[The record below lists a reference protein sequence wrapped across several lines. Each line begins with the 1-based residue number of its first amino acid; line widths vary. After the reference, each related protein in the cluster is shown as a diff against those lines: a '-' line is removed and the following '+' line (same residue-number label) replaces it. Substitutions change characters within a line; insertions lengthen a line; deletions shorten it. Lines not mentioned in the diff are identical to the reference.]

1 MKLEKLAAKN
11 GDFTLKAKG
20 LMVYSKYKPI
30 EDALSFIRVEFN
42 ESAEGYLL
50 VGLGLGYHLY
60 ALYTL
65 VGYKKKII
73 VFCLSKEELSVF
85 SESIYYE
92 KLKNCSNISIVT
104 DIIDL
109 KIELGYQIIIP
120 SVWLQVME
128 KSHPLYPY
136 LADIKMK
143 QISYKR
149 FATLMEANF
158 NANIQL
164 SDFHLLKQSNEVKQK
179 KIACLIASGP
189 SLNETK
195 QWLKLI
201 DKGIYVISVG
211 SALKPLLQA
220 GIRPDAVII
229 TDSQPE
235 IVVQLDNCSFDG
247 ILYYLCTA
255 DYHTVSNYKYK
266 KCILLQNGYEP
277 AETLAKQLKYPLLD
291 TGGSVATTA
300 FSLLEYLNFETVIL
314 FGQDLGFTGKQ
325 THAVNSTS
333 GREVYDS
340 ESLIKIGSNDNDIV
354 FTTPNLNSYL
364 NWFEKKAGNSNVNV
378 YNTALQGAKI
388 KGIPVIDKKQFME
401 LVYLGY
407 L

>member
-11 GDFTLKAKG
+11 GELTLKAEG
-20 LMVYSKYKPI
+20 LMVYSKYRPI
-30 EDALSFIRVEFN
+30 EDAQSFILKEFK
-42 ESAEGYLL
+42 ESVEGYLL
-50 VGLGLGYHLY
+50 IGLGLGYHLS
-60 ALYTL
+60 ALFTL
-65 VGYKKKII
+65 VGHTKNI
-73 VFCLSKEELSVF
+73 VVYCLSKEELSLY

-104 DIIDL
+104 DIADL

-120 SVWLQVME
+120 NVWLQVMK
-128 KSHPLYPY
+128 KSHPLYPF
-136 LADIKMK
+136 LADIKIK
-143 QISYKR
+143 QISYER
-149 FATLMEANF
+149 FAPLMAANF
-158 NANIQL
+158 KGNVEL
-164 SDFHLLKQSNEVKQK
+164 EDFHLLQQSNELKSKRV
-179 KIACLIASGP
+179 ACLVASGP

-201 DKGIYVISVG
+201 NEGTYVIAVG

-220 GIRPDAVII
+220 GIKPDAVII

-235 IVVQLDNCSFDG
+235 IAVQLENCSYDG
-247 ILYYLCTA
+247 TLFYLCTA

-277 AETLAKQLKYPLLD
+277 AEKLARQLNYPLLD

-300 FSLLEYLNFETVIL
+300 FSLLEYLDFKTVIL
-314 FGQDLGFTGKQ
+314 FGQDLGFAGKQ

-340 ESLIKIGSNDNDIV
+340 ESLIEVTSNDNDII

-364 NWFEKKAGNSNVNV
+364 KWFEQQVGKSKVNV
-378 YNTALQGAKI
+378 YNTARQGAKI
-388 KGIPVIDKKQFME
+388 KGIPFIDKEQFME

-407 L
+407 